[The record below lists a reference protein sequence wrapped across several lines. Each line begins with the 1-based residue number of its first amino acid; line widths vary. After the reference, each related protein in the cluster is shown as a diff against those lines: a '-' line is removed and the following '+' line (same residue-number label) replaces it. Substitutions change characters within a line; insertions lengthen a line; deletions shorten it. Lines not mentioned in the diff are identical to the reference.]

1 MALTHLVDI
10 SVLTRLGRKEVRE
23 IVSPLVEQRR
33 LARCSMSDLELG
45 FSARNA
51 REWDDIHRA
60 AKVFELVETGQPDFD
75 HARRVQRALAGL
87 GLKGRKVPDLI
98 IAAVAAQ
105 AELTVLHYDR
115 DFDMIAKV
123 TGQTTDWVVEPGS
136 ID

>member
-1 MALTHLVDI
+1 MALTHLVDT

-23 IVSPLVEQRR
+23 IVSPLLEQRR

-51 REWDDIHRA
+51 REWDDIRRA
-60 AKVFELVETGQPDFD
+60 AKVFELVETEQQDFD

-98 IAAVAAQ
+98 IAAVAAR

-115 DFDMIAKV
+115 DFDLIAKA
-123 TGQTTDWVVEPGS
+123 TGQTTEWVVEPGS